1 MSNTTSLS
9 AILVFPNCT
18 ERQVYA
24 PFAAT
29 DTPALPGV
37 PFGEVEVPATAFG
50 YLQAGSAL
58 LTAIFTVSCCL
69 QLRNTLSLDGQI
81 LGIRTIFNGLER

>member
-1 MSNTTSLS
+1 MRLRGGD
-9 AILVFPNCT
+9 IPRVPD
-18 ERQVYA
+18 VVIY
-24 PFAAT
+24 
-29 DTPALPGV
+29 PALV
-37 PFGEVEVPATAFG
+37 
-50 YLQAGSAL
+50 SAL